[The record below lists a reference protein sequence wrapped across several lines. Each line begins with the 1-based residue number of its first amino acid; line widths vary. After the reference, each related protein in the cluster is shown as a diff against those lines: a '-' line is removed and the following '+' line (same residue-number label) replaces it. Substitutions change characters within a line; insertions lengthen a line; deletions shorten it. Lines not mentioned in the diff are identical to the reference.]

1 MIRSRK
7 LIAVVGQTATGK
19 TEAAIAVAEV
29 VGGEVVGADAYQVY
43 RGLDIGTAKP
53 TALQRQRVRHH
64 LIDVVEPDEELGL
77 ARYLDLARG
86 ALEDIWTRDRLPI
99 LCGGSGQYVWALIE
113 GWQVPRVPPD
123 PGLRTALERFAEE
136 RGAEAL
142 HRRLADADPAAAERI
157 DYRNVRRVVRAL
169 EVIER
174 EGRPLSACQVR
185 EPIDAEVLIVGLR
198 CRREELHRRIDR
210 RVDAMFDAGFVEE
223 VASLRAKGLGGARPI
238 RSGIGYK
245 EVGLYVDGEISL
257 EEAVARTKTATH
269 RLARNQSAWFKDSD
283 ARIRWVEAGPE
294 TPAECAALA
303 AEWVSDP
310 RGE

>member
-1 MIRSRK
+1 MIPSRK

-19 TEAAIAVAEV
+19 TATAIAVAEA
-29 VGGEVVGADAYQVY
+29 VGGEVAGADAYQVY

-53 TALQRQRVRHH
+53 SAAQRRRVPHH

-77 ARYLDLARG
+77 ARYLDLARE
-86 ALEDIWTRDRLPI
+86 ALEDIWSRAKIPV

-123 PGLRTALERFAEE
+123 LGLRATLERFARE

-142 HRRLADADPAAAERI
+142 HRRLAEADPVAGGRI

-185 EPIDAEVLIVGLR
+185 EPIDAQVLALGLR
-198 CRREELHRRIDR
+198 CAREELHRRIDG
-210 RVDAMFDAGFVEE
+210 RVEEMFEAGFVEE
-223 VASLRAKGLGGARPI
+223 VAGLRAKGLGEARPI

-245 EVGLYVDGEISL
+245 EVGLYLDGDISL

-269 RLARNQSAWFKDSD
+269 RLARNQGAWFKEGD
-283 ARIRWVEAGPE
+283 ARILWVEAGPE
-294 TPAECAALA
+294 APAESSALA
-303 AEWVSDP
+303 ATWS
-310 RGE
+310 RGPQGE